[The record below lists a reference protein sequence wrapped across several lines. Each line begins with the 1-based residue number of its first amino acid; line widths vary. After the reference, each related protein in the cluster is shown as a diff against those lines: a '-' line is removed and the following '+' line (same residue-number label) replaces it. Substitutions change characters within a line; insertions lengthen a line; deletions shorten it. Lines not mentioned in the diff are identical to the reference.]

1 MAASYLGC
9 SLDAWLPTA
18 APCSAS
24 PFSPRLDPTLER
36 FSSEYGSHAAG
47 SSSPPASA
55 GSLAASELLAAPAVN
70 VVPMTSLAPGSEVL
84 TQLAGLHPVLWA
96 ELVQAATLLRPAP
109 ALGGLGDCTASG
121 RPEPAS
127 SMPRLGSAAALAVA
141 DLRPLALS
149 SPDSDSAT
157 SLAAAPAAA
166 GPSAAVVAAGSGLLN
181 SANSVAAPAAA
192 ATAVSSSRTDFAAA
206 SAPTSTASTDPDETG
221 GDGAGGRSCLSARW
235 DDALE
240 AATAAFSRSLS
251 WSWDPPPPPP
261 SPPPSPPPASPKA
274 EVPEALLPLG
284 PYGGGGL
291 VAGGTAAQMTACW
304 ASAYRLEVPPGGPP
318 AMRTTAA
325 LGLAVR
331 ASCSGGG
338 SGRRRRGLHEG
349 TVRGGLP
356 RGAAPDGGLSV
367 ARGPRLAS
375 SW

>member
-1 MAASYLGC
+1 MACGGASPLG
-9 SLDAWLPTA
+9 
-18 APCSAS
+18 AS
-24 PFSPRLDPTLER
+24 PFSPWLDLNLEPCQ
-36 FSSEYGSHAAG
+36 SEYGSLAVERGA
-47 SSSPPASA
+47 SSSPASSVLSAAAVAAA
-55 GSLAASELLAAPAVN
+55 GAGEAHLSVSELLAAPAVN

-166 GPSAAVVAAGSGLLN
+166 GPSAAVAAAGSGLLEFA
-181 SANSVAAPAAA
+181 SSVAAPAVA
-192 ATAVSSSRTDFAAA
+192 ATAGTSSRTAFAAA
-206 SAPTSTASTDPDETG
+206 SASASTVSTDPDETG
-221 GDGAGGRSCLSARW
+221 GDGGRSRLSARW

-261 SPPPSPPPASPKA
+261 PPPPSPPPASPKA

-291 VAGGTAAQMTACW
+291 VAVGTATGCW

-325 LGLAVR
+325 LAPAAR
-331 ASCSGGG
+331 ASGGG
-338 SGRRRRGLHEG
+338 SGRRRGLHEG

-356 RGAAPDGGLSV
+356 RGAAPDGGLPV